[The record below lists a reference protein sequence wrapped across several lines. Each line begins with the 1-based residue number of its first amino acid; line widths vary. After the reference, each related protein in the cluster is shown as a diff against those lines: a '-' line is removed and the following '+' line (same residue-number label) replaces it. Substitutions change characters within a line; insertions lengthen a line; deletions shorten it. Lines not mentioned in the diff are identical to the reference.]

1 MKTTTRRKPGSLGI
15 GEHYCVLVAS
25 LFAVGKRDEAAVL
38 VEHGLEKDFIP
49 ERLFR
54 ELYLHLSL
62 LLGFPSMLDGLSRL
76 RDVSGHPS
84 GVRPT
89 ARERDGDV
97 VRRGNKTL
105 RRIYGKATDRLLA
118 NLASLHEIV
127 PSVVVRDAY
136 GRIISRR
143 GMSLRERE
151 IVNVVVLSIQK
162 LDRQLYSHLRGALR
176 VGVPPRGLRQAINL
190 GSRAARTSQDT
201 ALKMLSSLLAAGRL
215 RR

>member
-1 MKTTTRRKPGSLGI
+1 MKTSQPRKPGSLTTR
-15 GEHYCVLVAS
+15 EYYAVLIAA
-25 LFAVGKRDEAAVL
+25 LFAAGRRDEAAAL
-38 VEHGLEKDFIP
+38 VERGLQKDLIP
-49 ERLFR
+49 ERFVR
-54 ELYLHLSL
+54 ELFLHLSL

-76 RDVSGHPS
+76 RDVSDRTVTG
-84 GVRPT
+84 RAT
-89 ARERDGDV
+89 RREQEGDV

-118 NLASLHEIV
+118 NLATLHEIV
-127 PSVVVRDAY
+127 PSVIVRDAY
-136 GRIISRR
+136 GRIISRP

-176 VGVPPRGLRQAINL
+176 VGVQPRALKECITL
-190 GSRAARTSQDT
+190 GTRAVRSSQDT
-201 ALKMLSSLLAAGRL
+201 ALNLLSSLLAAGRP